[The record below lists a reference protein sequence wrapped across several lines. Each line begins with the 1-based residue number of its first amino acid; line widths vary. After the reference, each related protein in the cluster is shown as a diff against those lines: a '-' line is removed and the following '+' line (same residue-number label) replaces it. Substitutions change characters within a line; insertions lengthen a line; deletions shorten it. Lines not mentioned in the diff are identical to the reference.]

1 MKIEHTALYARD
13 LEAMKDFFETWFG
26 CISGELYHNP
36 RTGFSSYFLRFD
48 EGSRLEIMHRDDI
61 DQDPGREHLGLFHLC
76 LSVGSKKR
84 VDELAEELSHAG
96 YPVPS
101 GPRTTGDGYYEAQ
114 IDGPEHLI
122 LELTV

>member
-48 EGSRLEIMHRDDI
+48 EGSRLEIMHWDDI
-61 DQDPGREHLGLFHLC
+61 DQDPGREHLGLVHLC
-76 LSVGSKKR
+76 LSVGSKREWMNWQKSCPMP
-84 VDELAEELSHAG
+84 DIPCP
-96 YPVPS
+96 PVPE
-101 GPRTTGDGYYEAQ
+101 PRETAIMKPRSMAPNT
-114 IDGPEHLI
+114 
-122 LELTV
+122 